1 MELAIRRRV
10 KVSRTKNGYSTECSV
25 DAEGMENL
33 ALVEEAMDLMDRLE
47 VAFPTEVPT
56 VES

>member
-25 DAEGMENL
+25 DAEGMSNGEVV
-33 ALVEEAMDLMDRLE
+33 VEAHELMVMLEAR
-47 VAFPTEVPT
+47 FPTEVPK
-56 VES
+56 VD